1 MSVGVPVSVSGV
13 EVKAKTNDNKKNIR
27 DGGGGGGPN
36 GRFPNG
42 FRGDLM
48 TLMLRFL
55 FVAEFMVERVERVDL
70 RCGAST
76 FVAKGRMADLLTVV

>member
-1 MSVGVPVSVSGV
+1 MGSGSLLNLGI
-13 EVKAKTNDNKKNIR
+13 T
-27 DGGGGGGPN
+27 PN

-42 FRGDLM
+42 IRGDLI

-55 FVAEFMVERVERVDL
+55 FVAEFMVERVDL

-76 FVAKGRMADLLTVV
+76 LVLSFV